1 VQVINA
7 NGRANAGTHPDDY
20 RLAEPNPL
28 LEQAT
33 DLDENEAARVH
44 LEGAEPAD
52 LLDDGA
58 TAWGTD
64 PETMARCPMHC
75 NHTQSRPLCKANW
88 PARRQPTEG
97 EWATLERAATRGLE
111 GGHLCLTFLGS
122 HQGMGLDVACPLW
135 GIRANVVAC

>member
-1 VQVINA
+1 VINT
-7 NGRANAGTHPDDY
+7 NGRANAGVHLDDY
-20 RLAEPNPL
+20 RLAEPNLL

-33 DLDENEAARVH
+33 DLDENEAACAH

-52 LLDDGA
+52 SLDDRA

-75 NHTQSRPLCKANW
+75 NRTRSRPLCKANW
-88 PARRQPTEG
+88 PARWRPTKG
-97 EWATLERAATRGLE
+97 EWATLERAATCGLE
-111 GGHLCLTFLGS
+111 GGHLCLAFLGS

-135 GIRANVVAC
+135 GIWANVVAC